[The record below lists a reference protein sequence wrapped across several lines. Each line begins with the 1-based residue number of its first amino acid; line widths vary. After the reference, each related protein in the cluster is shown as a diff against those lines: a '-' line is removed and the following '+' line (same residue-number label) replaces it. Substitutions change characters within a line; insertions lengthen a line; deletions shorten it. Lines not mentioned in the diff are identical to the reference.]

1 MEFLGS
7 SLRASQSLK
16 EKQGSLRSLS
26 SQLVM
31 GTVYRIFFPLTNVQ
45 DMVDIRVV
53 SVPGCPCDFEKIRT
67 SFFVL
72 PKYHVSDAGKIID
85 DSGILPYVRIARV
98 LHKAAAIT
106 EVDDAKFNAEREAA
120 KLGTEIDTASLNEKI
135 KTINLEYFGDM
146 EAKPKPISPTKVPFI
161 RNVSLKTFTEVLVVP
176 MTSDSKPRPQ
186 WEKKF
191 LATLELS
198 TRKTNQLLS
207 IMAEPGFV
215 DSNSDYLEVSYD
227 YGRNATTKQQAG
239 QDATFQ
245 GLSAEMRLSAIAP
258 DSWAVNKSALDNI
271 AKNVETMASRNAAIS
286 LSPSADEIVARIK
299 NYVSKEKL
307 ILSSIDVNDEDTK
320 KAVNDFIDTGIVA
333 GVKSV
338 QEKLLALVKQDTTED
353 NTVELPEG
361 TSSEDFTKVAEAKS
375 LTELADVTEAI
386 DKLASADID
395 VI

>member
-1 MEFLGS
+1 M
-7 SLRASQSLK
+7 
-16 EKQGSLRSLS
+16 
-26 SQLVM
+26 
-31 GTVYRIFFPLTNVQ
+31 
-45 DMVDIRVV
+45 
-53 SVPGCPCDFEKIRT
+53 
-67 SFFVL
+67 
-72 PKYHVSDAGKIID
+72 
-85 DSGILPYVRIARV
+85 
-98 LHKAAAIT
+98 
-106 EVDDAKFNAEREAA
+106 
-120 KLGTEIDTASLNEKI
+120 
-135 KTINLEYFGDM
+135 
-146 EAKPKPISPTKVPFI
+146 
-161 RNVSLKTFTEVLVVP
+161 
-176 MTSDSKPRPQ
+176 
-186 WEKKF
+186 
-191 LATLELS
+191 
-198 TRKTNQLLS
+198 
-207 IMAEPGFV
+207 
-215 DSNSDYLEVSYD
+215 SYD

-271 AKNVETMASRNAAIS
+271 AKNVETMAT
-286 LSPSADEIVARIK
+286 DEIVARIK
-299 NYVSKEKL
+299 SYVSKEKL

-395 VI
+395 AI